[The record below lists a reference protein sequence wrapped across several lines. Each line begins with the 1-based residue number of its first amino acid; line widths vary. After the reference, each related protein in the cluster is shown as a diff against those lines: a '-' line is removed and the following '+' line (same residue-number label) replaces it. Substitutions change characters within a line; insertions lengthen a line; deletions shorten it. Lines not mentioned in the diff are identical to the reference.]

1 MLVISTLMTIVITR
15 QSETENWSSHNQ
27 VITAI
32 YSADLY
38 HNAELDEDIS
48 KLSSAS
54 FDWRNQ

>member
-1 MLVISTLMTIVITR
+1 M

-54 FDWRNQ
+54 FGWRNQ